1 MVRRQ
6 IRVTGIVQCV
16 GFRWFAQQNASR
28 LGLTGWV
35 SNQSDGSVA
44 MEIQGDERAV
54 DAFTA
59 EVSHGPRYAQVDSV
73 EVRALAFDDAECAF
87 RVEDMWF

>member
-1 MVRRQ
+1 MVRRG

-28 LGLTGWV
+28 FGLTGWV
-35 SNQSDGSVA
+35 SNQSDGSVM
-44 MEIQGDERAV
+44 MEAQGDERAV

-59 EVSHGPRYAQVDSV
+59 EVSHRPRYAQVETV
-73 EVRALAFDDAECAF
+73 EIRALECEPEERSF
-87 RVEDMWF
+87 GVQDYF

>member
-1 MVRRQ
+1 MLRRQ
-6 IRVTGIVQCV
+6 IRVTGVVQCV

-35 SNQSDGSVA
+35 RNQPDGSVA
-44 MEIQGDERAV
+44 MEVQGDERAV
-54 DAFTA
+54 DAFMA

-73 EVRALAFDDAECAF
+73 EARALDLDQTERTF